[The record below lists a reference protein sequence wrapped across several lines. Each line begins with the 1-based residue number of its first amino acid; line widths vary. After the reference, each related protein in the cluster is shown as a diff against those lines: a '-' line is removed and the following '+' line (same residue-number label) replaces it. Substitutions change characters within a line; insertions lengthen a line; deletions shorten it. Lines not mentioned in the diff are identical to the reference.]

1 MDKYSMTKDV
11 SETYRL
17 RIDSYRCQWA
27 NITINPSGEFSVIS
41 DCGNFNYRWPVS
53 ANENFKEFLIRI
65 CSGSTKNGYLYDKIH
80 DRDRAS
86 RVDAENSIISL
97 KQELFRYYR
106 EKKRDYYYMLEDK
119 KKIYPQLD
127 TRMRD
132 AYDELESIGSEG
144 EMSADAFYSLL
155 WNSSKLG
162 EVFDGDYIALAL
174 DVETVGDRQ
183 AMAFCE
189 VVAPIFAEVLKA
201 ELLEVSHD

>member
-1 MDKYSMTKDV
+1 MDKFTVSKDV

-27 NITINPSGEFSVIS
+27 NITINPNGEFSVIS
-41 DCGNFNYRWPVS
+41 DCGNFNYRWPIS
-53 ANENFKEFLIRI
+53 ENENFKEFLIRI
-65 CSGSTKNGYLYDKIH
+65 CSQSPNGYLYDKIH

-86 RVDAENSIISL
+86 RVDAEKSIAPL
-97 KQELFRYYR
+97 KQDLFRYYR
-106 EKKRDYYYMLEDK
+106 EKRRDYFYMLEDK

-144 EMSADAFYSLL
+144 ELSADAFYSLM
-155 WNSSKLG
+155 WNNSNLG
-162 EVFDGDYIALAL
+162 EVFDGDYIVHAL
-174 DVETVGDRQ
+174 DVETIGDRQ

-189 VVAPIFAEVLKA
+189 VVAPIFAAILKT